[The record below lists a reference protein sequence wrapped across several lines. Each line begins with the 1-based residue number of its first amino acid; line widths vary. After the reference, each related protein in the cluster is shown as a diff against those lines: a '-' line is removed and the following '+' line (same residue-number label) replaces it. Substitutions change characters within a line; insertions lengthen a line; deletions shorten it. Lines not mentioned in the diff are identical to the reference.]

1 MLIRRHPIDIIQ
13 LVPKRIKSAHKGT
26 VGRLLIVAG
35 SETYTGSAALMVE
48 AALRAGIGIVYAIAV
63 HSVAQVIRFRTPEA
77 VVIEAPELSGGF
89 DKKTVEKIA
98 STIDAFK
105 INAIGIGPGIGSLK
119 NGGEFYDGILKI
131 LEKTSLPALID
142 ADAISP
148 IYQRLLNEPLVENQ
162 CVFTPHPK
170 EFLRMVNHNA
180 LTNKNQDVLDACK
193 MANQVVV
200 YKDEATIVASRN
212 GIWPSNTGNESLAT
226 AGSGDVLSGIIAGF
240 LGQDMAGF
248 DAAKLGVYLHGL
260 IAEMASND
268 LGVRSVVASDLCQ
281 YLPKGFQELVQY
293 HG

>member
-1 MLIRRHPIDIIQ
+1 
-13 LVPKRIKSAHKGT
+13 
-26 VGRLLIVAG
+26 
-35 SETYTGSAALMVE
+35 
-48 AALRAGIGIVYAIAV
+48 
-63 HSVAQVIRFRTPEA
+63 
-77 VVIEAPELSGGF
+77 
-89 DKKTVEKIA
+89 
-98 STIDAFK
+98 
-105 INAIGIGPGIGSLK
+105 
-119 NGGEFYDGILKI
+119 
-131 LEKTSLPALID
+131 
-142 ADAISP
+142 
-148 IYQRLLNEPLVENQ
+148 
-162 CVFTPHPK
+162 
-170 EFLRMVNHNA
+170 MVNHNA

-240 LGQDMAGF
+240 LGQDMVGF